1 MILTGEEIKQKVQA
15 QEIIITPF
23 DEKALNPNSINFR
36 LGNYVKVYKNYVL
49 DPKIKQETEII
60 EIGDEGLVLY
70 PDRIYLGYTLEEMGS
85 TKFVPIMSGR
95 SSTGRLGLFV
105 HITADLIDIG
115 SINHWTLQLH
125 AVQPVRVYKGMP
137 IGQVT
142 FWKPQGKINLYEGK
156 YQGSMGPMESQIW
169 KDFKNTENK

>member
-1 MILTGEEIKQKVQA
+1 MILTGNEIKKKVEEK
-15 QEIIITPF
+15 EIIIEPF

-36 LGNYVKVYKNYVL
+36 LGDKLKVYKNYVL
-49 DPKIKQETEII
+49 DPKQKQETEII
-60 EIGDEGLVLY
+60 EIGDEGYVLEA
-70 PDRIYLGYTLEEMGS
+70 DKIYLGCTMEKMGS
-85 TKFVPIMSGR
+85 EKYVPIMSGR

-115 SINHWTLQLH
+115 SINHWTLQMH

-142 FWKPQGKINLYEGK
+142 FWKPQGEISLYHGK
-156 YQGSMGPMESQIW
+156 YQGSVEPMESQIW
-169 KDFKNTENK
+169 RDFI